1 MTTPIDQVSGK
12 VAKELGL
19 SPILVDQINRVQF
32 KFLLETMQ
40 SGSMSGVSHI
50 YLGKFTKNKKY
61 GTGKRNITGIPEP
74 FVQG

>member
-1 MTTPIDQVSGK
+1 MITPIDLITGK

-19 SPILVDQINRVQF
+19 SLILVDQINRVQF
-32 KFLLETMQ
+32 KFLMEIMQ

-61 GTGKRNITGIPEP
+61 GTSKRDIPR
-74 FVQG
+74 VQESNL